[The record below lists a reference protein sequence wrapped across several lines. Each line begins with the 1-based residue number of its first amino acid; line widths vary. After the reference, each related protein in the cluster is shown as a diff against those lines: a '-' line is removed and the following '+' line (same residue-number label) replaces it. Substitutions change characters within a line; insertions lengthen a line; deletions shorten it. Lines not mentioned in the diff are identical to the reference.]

1 MHNTKNKLSTLT
13 IGQHALLD
21 LFGVDATCASQPERI
36 REIMLQ
42 AAQLAGA
49 HVLEEYFHHFGENS
63 GITGVL
69 LLSESHMSIHTWPE
83 RQFAAIDIFMCG
95 EHQMQQATDYLKK
108 ALSAQTVQL
117 TIHQRGNV

>member
-1 MHNTKNKLSTLT
+1 MEKNNH

-21 LFGVDATCASQPERI
+21 LFGIDTTSASQPERV

-49 HVLEEYFHHFGENS
+49 NVLQEHFHHFGENS

-83 RQFAAIDIFMCG
+83 REFAAVDIFMCG
-95 EHQMQQATDYLKK
+95 EHNIYKATEYLQN
-108 ALSAQTVQL
+108 AFRAEYIELA
-117 TIHQRGNV
+117 INQRGRGRISNN